1 MRTGAELSLPRGGVY
16 HWKTFVLVPFYYW
29 ITVEDGFKKKCVC
42 LSVIPVL
49 TQFSE
54 RQGGNF
60 PRGSSVQR
68 KRKQKVDWKNHS
80 VGRVFKCLLLR
91 GQLSAEWFSD
101 VTVQGL
107 LSQNTSSFN
116 FVFRP

>member
-1 MRTGAELSLPRGGVY
+1 MLNSHCLVEEFIIGRLLFLYLFTIGLP
-16 HWKTFVLVPFYYW
+16 WKMVL
-29 ITVEDGFKKKCVC
+29 KKKCVC